1 MSLFPRKK
9 ASKQNKKKSKAVSR
23 RVPFSK
29 KLLAKQKKDRDFEQ
43 QRKHILSRNS
53 DFYTREAYKSLRT
66 NIIFS
71 IPAEGC
77 RKVCVTS
84 AAASEGKSIT
94 ALNLAISFAETDQR
108 VLLIDGDLRR
118 PNQSR
123 LLDKKASPGLSNV
136 LAGLSGDKDV
146 IHKGV
151 FPHLDIIF
159 SGDIP
164 PNPSELLGHERMQQ
178 LLERLSGQYDYIFI
192 DTPPV
197 NVVTDASVLSR
208 LLDGVLFVVRR
219 NESESDSVLYA
230 VSQLEFAEAKL
241 LGFILNG
248 ADIGSSSRYGYGKYK
263 KYKKYGYKYGRYGYG
278 YGYGYGYQERQAANT
293 QTGDGGQ
300 AGGGGT

>member
-1 MSLFPRKK
+1 MKLPIPRKAPRPK
-9 ASKQNKKKSKAVSR
+9 
-23 RVPFSK
+23 
-29 KLLAKQKKDRDFEQ
+29 KQKETKNFDQ
-43 QRKHILSRNS
+43 QRKHILSRSS

-84 AAASEGKSIT
+84 AIASEGKSIT
-94 ALNLAISFAETDQR
+94 ALNLAISFAETDKR
-108 VLLIDGDLRR
+108 VLLIDADLRR
-118 PNQSR
+118 PNQSK
-123 LLDKKASPGLSNV
+123 LLERKATPGLSNV
-136 LAGLSGDKDV
+136 LAGLNKDKDV
-146 IHKGV
+146 IHKEV
-151 FPHLDIIF
+151 FPHLDVIF

-178 LLERLSGQYDYIFI
+178 LLERLSNQYDYIFI

-230 VSQLEFAEAKL
+230 ISQLEFAEAKL

-248 ADIGSSSRYGYGKYK
+248 ADISSASRYGYGKYK
-263 KYKKYGYKYGRYGYG
+263 KYKKYGYRYGRYG
-278 YGYGYGYQERQAANT
+278 YGYGYGYQERQAESK
-293 QTGDGGQ
+293 QDGGDGS
-300 AGGGGT
+300 